1 LLSIRS
7 ECSPVGDQQGEI
19 SGENGSELLSRLASI
34 QREIEEVKKLS
45 VCGVRGRRLECAAK
59 GAFKENELGEAI
71 PISRDGGLVAVV
83 IERLG
88 RQRILWRWEMTR
100 RIPPFAVASVVVL
113 ACLALPDA
121 SGAQT
126 TAAHSPADDFRT
138 AQRCANC
145 HNKLKTPNGEDV
157 SIGLQWSASIMANSA
172 RDPYWQGSVRRETL
186 DHPESSAVI
195 QNECARCHMPLQSL
209 VDQAQN
215 HQTEV
220 FSRLPLR
227 TDHPQDAGAADGVS
241 CTVCHQIEAA
251 GLGTPASYGGNFI
264 VGAPGTNPR
273 PLYGPYAVDSDNITK
288 VHVMAADY
296 SLVQAAHIHNAALC
310 GSCHTLYTTT
320 LGPDGK
326 PVGRLP
332 EQMPYLEWLHSDYRD
347 KQTCQQCHMPAVGQP
362 VAVAS
367 LLGKSRE
374 DVRLHTFVGANF
386 LMESML
392 SSHRDDLAV
401 VAQPSDLAAA
411 AAYITSFLQ
420 SQSARVTVG
429 PGQVAGGV
437 LSFPVRVENLTGHK
451 LPTAYPS
458 RRAWLHV
465 VLTAADGRVV
475 FESGKLN
482 ADGSIVGNA
491 NDADPTRFSPH
502 YPRITQPDQVEIFE
516 PILGNSHGS
525 VTTGL
530 MSANQYLKDN
540 RILPAGF
547 DKQTASPDI
556 AVRGEAAADPAFT
569 AGSSTTQYAIATNGT
584 GGPCHLSVEL
594 LYQPVGYR
602 WAHNLA
608 SYQAAEPQR
617 FVQYYEQS
625 SAKSALVL
633 AHADTTI
640 NAAP

>member
-1 LLSIRS
+1 
-7 ECSPVGDQQGEI
+7 
-19 SGENGSELLSRLASI
+19 
-34 QREIEEVKKLS
+34 
-45 VCGVRGRRLECAAK
+45 
-59 GAFKENELGEAI
+59 
-71 PISRDGGLVAVV
+71 
-83 IERLG
+83 
-88 RQRILWRWEMTR
+88 MTC
-100 RIPPFAVASVVVL
+100 RIPLFAVASVVVL
-113 ACLALPDA
+113 ACLALPRI
-121 SGAQT
+121 SRPQT
-126 TAAHSPADDFRT
+126 TASHSPADDFRS
-138 AQRCANC
+138 AERCANC

-157 SIGLQWSASIMANSA
+157 SIGLLWSASLMANSA

-186 DHPESSAVI
+186 DHPESGAVI
-195 QNECARCHMPLQSL
+195 QNECSRCHMPVQSL

-215 HQTEV
+215 RPTEL

-227 TDHPQDAGAADGVS
+227 ADHPQDAAAADGVS
-241 CTVCHQIEAA
+241 CTVCHQIESA
-251 GLGTPASYGGNFI
+251 GLGTPAAYSGNFI
-264 VGAPGTNPR
+264 VAAPGTNPR
-273 PLYGPYAVDSDNITK
+273 PLYGPYALDSENINK
-288 VHVMAADY
+288 VHTMVAGY
-296 SLVQAAHIHNAALC
+296 SLVQAAHIHDAALC

-320 LGPDGK
+320 LGPGGK
-326 PVGRLP
+326 PIGRFP
-332 EQMPYLEWLHSDYRD
+332 EQMPYLEWLHSDYRE

-367 LLGKSRE
+367 LLGKPRE

-386 LMESML
+386 LMENML
-392 SSHRDDLAV
+392 SSHHDDLAV
-401 VAQPSDLAAA
+401 LAQPSDLAAA
-411 AAYITSFLQ
+411 AAHITSFLQ
-420 SQSARVTVG
+420 SQSSRITVG
-429 PGQVAGGV
+429 PAQVAGGT
-437 LSFPVRVENLTGHK
+437 LSLPVRVENLTGHK

-482 ADGSIVGNA
+482 ADGSIAGNA
-491 NDADPTRFSPH
+491 NDTDPTRFSPH

-516 PILGNSHGS
+516 PILGDSQGS

-530 MSANQYLKDN
+530 ISATQYLKDN

-569 AGSSTTQYAIATNGT
+569 AGSSTTQYAIATHGAV
-584 GGPCHLSVEL
+584 GPFHLFVEL

-608 SYQAAEPQR
+608 SYKAAEPQR

-625 SAKSALVL
+625 SAKSALDL
-633 AHADTTI
+633 AHADSTI
-640 NAAP
+640 NTAP

>member
-1 LLSIRS
+1 MI
-7 ECSPVGDQQGEI
+7 C
-19 SGENGSELLSRLASI
+19 
-34 QREIEEVKKLS
+34 
-45 VCGVRGRRLECAAK
+45 
-59 GAFKENELGEAI
+59 
-71 PISRDGGLVAVV
+71 
-83 IERLG
+83 
-88 RQRILWRWEMTR
+88 

-113 ACLALPDA
+113 ACLALPDT
-121 SGAQT
+121 SRAQT
-126 TAAHSPADDFRT
+126 TASHSPANDFRT
-138 AQRCANC
+138 AERCANC

-227 TDHPQDAGAADGVS
+227 TDHPQDAAAADGVS

-251 GLGTPASYGGNFI
+251 GLGTPASYSGNFI
-264 VGAPGTNPR
+264 VAAPGTNPR
-273 PLYGPYAVDSDNITK
+273 PLYGPYALDSDNITK
-288 VHVMAADY
+288 MHVMAAGY
-296 SLVQAAHIHNAALC
+296 SLVQAAHIHDAALC

-320 LGPDGK
+320 LGPGGK
-326 PVGRLP
+326 PIGRLP

-411 AAYITSFLQ
+411 AAHITSFLQ
-420 SQSARVTVG
+420 SQSARITVG
-429 PGQVAGGV
+429 PAQVAGGV

-482 ADGSIVGNA
+482 ADGSIAGNA
-491 NDADPTRFSPH
+491 NDTDPTRFSPH

-516 PILGNSHGS
+516 PILGDSQGS

-530 MSANQYLKDN
+530 ISANQYLKDN

-556 AVRGEAAADPAFT
+556 AVRGIAADDPAFT

-584 GGPCHLSVEL
+584 VGPFHLSVEL

-608 SYQAAEPQR
+608 SYQATEPQR

-633 AHADTTI
+633 AHADSTV